1 MKNLTKLEPK
11 AFASAKRDRL
21 LDYERYESDCA
32 TPFSEDIPFVFQ
44 NLSGA
49 EYIAS
54 RPKARISMAASSLA
68 QDALD
73 FLHVNFTAG
82 DSIDAL
88 ASFMPFVVESWESAA
103 RLDRVFQASDE
114 HHGAVVAHASF
125 HDDAGYFRA
134 LRLICFAYLLGCS
147 QLVPR
152 IKAVLDYGN
161 SDRDCLIERLLQPF
175 GLAIDPLPSDSTRE
189 LPYRNTIKIFD
200 APPDQR
206 PALMKRY
213 LEKWYEASRRECF
226 HGTHKGSA
234 VFLGYWSFESGAIT
248 YLLDIDDSSYRDH
261 EFYPRDMVD
270 YARSLPRPAALGGDG
285 TGVDVTRL
293 RCAANEACLRT
304 GFWFTP
310 AQIGSRRYFRQG
322 DVMPSVGGDYG
333 ATIWQWD
340 QNQDPPKL

>member
-1 MKNLTKLEPK
+1 MKNLSKLAPE
-11 AFASAKRDRL
+11 AFAVGKRDQL
-21 LDYERYESDCA
+21 LDYERYSLDCA
-32 TPFSEDIPFVFQ
+32 TPFSEDIPFVFN
-44 NLSGA
+44 NLSNP
-49 EYIAS
+49 EYVAGK
-54 RPKARISMAASSLA
+54 PKGRIMLAANSLA
-68 QDALD
+68 RTSLNFA
-73 FLHVNFTAG
+73 HVNFTAG
-82 DSIDAL
+82 DSVENV
-88 ASFMPFVVESWESAA
+88 ASFAPFVVDRWVDAA
-103 RLDRVFQASDE
+103 RYDRLFQASDE
-114 HHGAVVAHASF
+114 HHGAVIAHASF
-125 HDDAGYFRA
+125 CENFGYYDA
-134 LRLICFAYLLGCS
+134 LRLVCFAYLLGHTD
-147 QLVPR
+147 QIPR
-152 IKAVLDYGN
+152 IKTVLDYGN
-161 SDRDCLIERLLQPF
+161 VERDCLIERLLQPF

-189 LPYRNTIKIFD
+189 LPYRNTIKVFD